1 MRNPQRIDE
10 LLELINQLWKQ
21 EPDLRFNQLIYI
33 LQSGYSQANAGIGK
47 VESEKVDGFKQTA
60 FDLFNTEDDR
70 FSEYLKTKLQNT
82 ES

>member
-47 VESEKVDGFKQTA
+47 VEIEEADGFKQTA
-60 FDLFNTEDDR
+60 FDLFNTEDDS
-70 FSEYLKTKLQNT
+70 FFEYLKTKLQST